1 MKCSPISVSALL
13 LLMLAGC
20 AQKPAPQTGFKSQE
34 AVSYIQAHGVKV
46 DMQQPQAFVGASTVI
61 DAESAQK
68 AASSSHNLIASSG
81 NSAGLAGLLVASLIN
96 TQMGS
101 GSLQRDA
108 ENAAAKESRPMAD
121 LLAGVPLQ
129 ERLQQRFQ
137 QASLTAGLKQG
148 SGDVS
153 ARLVIEPKMMLTPD
167 RGSFVLINQVQ
178 VQDIAGSAL
187 YRMRI
192 EVTSQPI
199 RRCGKRCID
208 DGDLDLAQ
216 VTAVLDECIDESMR
230 VLATDLMLAPP
241 PEAAQETLRY
251 VLDGQRV
258 VERGYQLPNN
268 GNYWRYR
275 NLYGA
280 VKSVPV
286 PFEDAL
292 TGEQLERVYG
302 APPRR

>member
-1 MKCSPISVSALL
+1 MKRSIMGASALAL
-13 LLMLAGC
+13 LVLAGC
-20 AQKPAPQTGFKSQE
+20 AQKPAPEAGFKSQS
-34 AVSYIQAHGVKV
+34 AASYVQAHGLKV
-46 DMQQPQAFVGASTVI
+46 DMQLPQAFVGASTVI
-61 DAESAQK
+61 DAEAAQK
-68 AASSSHNLIASSG
+68 AASSSHNLVAG
-81 NSAGLAGLLVASLIN
+81 ANAAGLAGLLVASLIN

-108 ENAAAKESRPMAD
+108 EKSALKDSRPMAD

-129 ERLQQRFQ
+129 ERLQQRYQ
-137 QASLTAGLKQG
+137 QASQVAGLKQG
-148 SGDVS
+148 EGQVT
-153 ARLVIEPKMMLTPD
+153 ARLVIEPKLMLTPD
-167 RGSFVLINQVQ
+167 RGSFVLVNQVQ

-199 RRCGKRCID
+199 RRCGKQCID
-208 DGDLDLAQ
+208 DGSLDLAK

-230 VLATDLMLAPP
+230 VLATDLMLPAP

-258 VERGYQLPNN
+258 VERGYQLANN
-268 GNYWRYR
+268 GSYWRYR

-292 TGEQLERVYG
+292 TQAQLQKVYG
-302 APPRR
+302 Q

>member
-1 MKCSPISVSALL
+1 MKRPIVAASALA

-20 AQKPAPQTGFKSQE
+20 AQKPAPEAGFKDQS
-34 AVSYIQAHGVKV
+34 ALPYIQAHGLKV
-46 DMQQPQAFVGASTVI
+46 DVQLPPTFVGASTVI
-61 DAESAQK
+61 DSQAALK
-68 AASSSHNLIASSG
+68 AASSSHNLVASSG
-81 NSAGLAGLLVASLIN
+81 NTAGLAGILVASLIN

-108 ENAAAKESRPMAD
+108 EKAALNESRPVAD

-129 ERLQQRFQ
+129 ERLQQRYQ
-137 QASLTAGLKQG
+137 QASQVAGLKQG
-148 SGDVS
+148 EGQVT
-153 ARLVIEPKMMLTPD
+153 ARLLIEPKLMLGPD

-178 VQDIAGSAL
+178 VQDIAGAAL

-192 EVTSQPI
+192 EVVSQPI
-199 RRCGKRCID
+199 RRCGNQCID
-208 DGDLDLAQ
+208 DGSLDQAK

-230 VLATDLMLAPP
+230 VLATDLMQPAQPA
-241 PEAAQETLRY
+241 AAQETLRY

-258 VERGYQLPNN
+258 VERGYQLVNN
-268 GNYWRYR
+268 GSYSRYR

-292 TGEQLERVYG
+292 TQAQLQKVY
-302 APPRR
+302 AQ

>member
-1 MKCSPISVSALL
+1 MKRPIIVASALA
-13 LLMLAGC
+13 LLMLVGC
-20 AQKPAPQTGFKSQE
+20 AQKPAPEAGFRAPS
-34 AVSYIQAHGVKV
+34 AMPYVQAHGLKV
-46 DMQQPQAFVGASTVI
+46 DMQLPPTFVGASTVI
-61 DAESAQK
+61 DSQTALK
-68 AASSSHNLIASSG
+68 AASSSESLIRNSG
-81 NSAGLAGLLVASLIN
+81 NTAGLAGLLVASLIN

-108 ENAAAKESRPMAD
+108 EKNALNESRPLAD

-129 ERLQQRFQ
+129 ERLQQRYQ
-137 QASLTAGLKQG
+137 RASQAAGLRQG
-148 SGDVS
+148 EGQVT
-153 ARLVIEPKMMLTPD
+153 ARLVIEPKLMLTPD

-192 EVTSQPI
+192 EVVSQPI
-199 RRCGKRCID
+199 RKCGNQCID
-208 DGDLDLAQ
+208 DGGLELAK

-230 VLATDLMLAPP
+230 VLATDLMQPAP

-258 VERGYQLPNN
+258 VERGYQLANN

-292 TGEQLERVYG
+292 SQAQLQKVYG
-302 APPRR
+302 Q

>member
-1 MKCSPISVSALL
+1 MKCAITGACALA

-20 AQKPAPQTGFKSQE
+20 AQKPAPETGFKSQS
-34 AVSYIQAHGVKV
+34 AASYVQAHGLKV
-46 DMQQPQAFVGASTVI
+46 DMQLPQAFVGASTVI
-61 DAESAQK
+61 DAK
-68 AASSSHNLIASSG
+68 AAQEAAQSSHNLVASSG
-81 NSAGLAGLLVASLIN
+81 NTAGLAGLLVASLIN

-108 ENAAAKESRPMAD
+108 EKVALKDSRPMAD

-129 ERLQQRFQ
+129 ERLQQRYQ
-137 QASLTAGLKQG
+137 QASHSAGLKQG
-148 SGDVS
+148 EGQVTG
-153 ARLVIEPKMMLTPD
+153 RLVIEPKLMLTPD

-178 VQDIAGSAL
+178 VQDIAGMAL

-192 EVTSQPI
+192 EVASQPI
-199 RRCGKRCID
+199 RRCGKQCID
-208 DGDLDLAQ
+208 DGSLDLAK

-230 VLATDLMLAPP
+230 VLAADLMLPAP

-258 VERGYQLPNN
+258 VERGYQLANN

-292 TGEQLERVYG
+292 TQAQLQKVY
-302 APPRR
+302 AH